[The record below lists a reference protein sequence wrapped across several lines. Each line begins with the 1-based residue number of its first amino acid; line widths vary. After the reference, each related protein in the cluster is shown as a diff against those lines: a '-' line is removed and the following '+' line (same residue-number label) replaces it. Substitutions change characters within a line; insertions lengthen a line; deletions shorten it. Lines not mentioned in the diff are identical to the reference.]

1 MDVRTRSAPRSAKT
15 AAPPVLPL
23 DVRLMHAIAA
33 TIFVAAALMIVAA
46 GLAWITRQPYF
57 QIRAISVQGELYRNN
72 LSTLRANV
80 TPRLEGNFFSLDL
93 QRTREAFESMP
104 WVRQAVVT
112 RWWPNR
118 IVVRLLE
125 QHPVA
130 LWDNE
135 GRQDRLVNQQG
146 EVFEA
151 NVGDVEDEPLPTLG
165 GPEGTSAQV
174 LQMVHRLQPVFAR
187 MDAGIDSLKLSSRGS
202 WRATLDTGAVIEIGR
217 GSDEEVAERADR
229 FVRTVAQVSGKFDR
243 PVQYADLRH
252 PDGYALR
259 LKGVSTTIDAPSAGS
274 AAKPPAPH

>member
-1 MDVRTRSAPRSAKT
+1 MDVRTRSTPRAAKAGAPL
-15 AAPPVLPL
+15 VLPL

-33 TIFVAAALMIVAA
+33 AIFIAAALLIVAAA
-46 GLAWITRQPYF
+46 LAWITRQPYF
-57 QIRAISVQGELYRNN
+57 QIRAISVQGELHRNN
-72 LSTLRANV
+72 LTTLRANV
-80 TPRLEGNFFSLDL
+80 APRLAGNFFSLDL
-93 QRTREAFESMP
+93 QRAREAFESVP

-118 IVVRLLE
+118 IVVRLIE
-125 QHPVA
+125 QQPVA

-151 NVGDVEDEPLPTLG
+151 NVGDVEDDSLPTLG

-187 MDAGIDSLKLSSRGS
+187 MDAAVDSLKLSSRGS

-217 GSDEEVAERADR
+217 GSDDEVAERADR

-259 LKGVSTTIDAPSAGS
+259 LKGVSTTIDAPSAG
-274 AAKPPAPH
+274 AAAARAPAR

>member
-1 MDVRTRSAPRSAKT
+1 VAPR
-15 AAPPVLPL
+15 
-23 DVRLMHAIAA
+23 
-33 TIFVAAALMIVAA
+33 
-46 GLAWITRQPYF
+46 LA
-57 QIRAISVQGELYRNN
+57 
-72 LSTLRANV
+72 
-80 TPRLEGNFFSLDL
+80 GNFFSLDL
-93 QRTREAFESMP
+93 QATREAFETLP

-118 IVVRLLE
+118 LVVHLLE

-165 GPEGTSAQV
+165 GPEGSSAQV

-217 GSDEEVAERADR
+217 GSDDEVAERADR

-259 LKGVSTTIDAPSAGS
+259 LKGVSTTIDAPAAG
-274 AAKPPAPH
+274 AATARAPAR